1 MPQARPDAGSLV
13 EHLAPVSVQCAG
25 GDRVAGGV
33 FAEGGVN
40 GAGGK
45 EAGEQRTQGSAGSM
59 NAEGVQRVVVTEE
72 ALHDED
78 HKEAEDAGEESDDQR
93 REGLHKAGGG
103 GDGHQSGD
111 RAGDGAQGCGL
122 AVVNPFGDG
131 PADGGGGGGKMGV
144 DKGAG
149 GQGLAASALPA
160 LKPNQPTHKRQ
171 APMKLSTMEWGCILA
186 WG

>member
-1 MPQARPDAGSLV
+1 VRRWRQ
-13 EHLAPVSVQCAG
+13 
-25 GDRVAGGV
+25 VAGGV

-78 HKEAEDAGEESDDQR
+78 HEEAEDAGEESDDQR

-122 AVVNPFGDG
+122 AVVIHSEMDQPM
-131 PADGGGGGGKMGV
+131 AAAAAAKWV
-144 DKGAG
+144 LTKALVARE
-149 GQGLAASALPA
+149 LAASALPA

-171 APMKLSTMEWGCILA
+171 APMKLAPWSGAAFWRGDSRRACPDRGSRSA
-186 WG
+186 PRRRW